1 MHETLR
7 LDPAH
12 FYTSPGLSWDAV
24 LKETGVRLELLKDV
38 DTHLFMEQG
47 TRRGISMVSK
57 RFAKANN
64 PHVTG
69 SEPKKPNSFI
79 QCLDANNI
87 AEGQVCMEDCNA
99 NGRTYPCQKGTSKT
113 GMDSLG

>member
-1 MHETLR
+1 MLETLQ
-7 LDPAH
+7 LDQAH
-12 FYTSPGLSWDAV
+12 YYTSPGLSWDAV
-24 LKETGVRLELLKDV
+24 LKETGVRLELLTNV
-38 DTHLFMEQG
+38 DIHLFIEQG
-47 TRRGISMVSK
+47 TSRGISMVSK

-69 SEPKKPNSFI
+69 YDPDKQNSFI

-99 NGRTYPCQKGTSKT
+99 NGRKILAKKEQAKRGWI
-113 GMDSLG
+113 L

>member
-1 MHETLR
+1 MLETLR

-12 FYTSPGLSWDAV
+12 YYTSPGLSWDAV
-24 LKETGVRLELLKDV
+24 LKETGVRLELLTDV
-38 DTHLFMEQG
+38 DMNLFIEQG

-57 RFAKANN
+57 RFGKANN

-69 SEPKKPNSFI
+69 YNPDKPKSFI

-87 AEGQVCMEDCNA
+87 AEGQVCMTVMPTEEKILAKKEQAKRGCI
-99 NGRTYPCQKGTSKT
+99 RKG
-113 GMDSLG
+113 